1 MRRITSTELQQNLS
15 AYRQIAKTEPVI
27 ITERGEESVA
37 MIPIAMLHRM
47 SALKPG
53 LPSRPM
59 SDYDRF
65 FKLIIP
71 FLEPSK
77 VPTFTHNVKDVYG
90 FAERLMTFTQLDE
103 ERFELAGHVFR
114 VRDGVA
120 EVETTCD
127 WILNPTG
134 PMENAKT
141 VWRGRMA
148 IRSIVRKSGVRIWEE
163 NPTPESVAT
172 LDFVPA
178 LIGLVGDGPEVSD
191 WVAQMIFSTMTWER
205 DMDQLF
211 KLTRKEAAA
220 LLRDNVAKLRA
231 AFPDLDRDAFVAT
244 FGAPA

>member
-15 AYRQIAKTEPVI
+15 AYRQVAKTEPVI
-27 ITERGEESVA
+27 ITERGNESVA

-53 LPSRPM
+53 PASRPM

-77 VPTFTHNVKDVYG
+77 VPTFTHNVKDAYG

-120 EVETTCD
+120 EVEATCD
-127 WILNPTG
+127 WVLNPTG

-163 NPTPESVAT
+163 NPTNEAVAA
-172 LDFVPA
+172 LEFVPA
-178 LIGLVGDGPEVSD
+178 LIGLVGDEREVSD

-205 DMDQLF
+205 DMDQLL

-220 LLRDNVAKLRA
+220 LLRDNVTKLRS
-231 AFPDLDRDAFVAT
+231 AFPDFDGDAFVAT
-244 FGAPA
+244 FGTPA